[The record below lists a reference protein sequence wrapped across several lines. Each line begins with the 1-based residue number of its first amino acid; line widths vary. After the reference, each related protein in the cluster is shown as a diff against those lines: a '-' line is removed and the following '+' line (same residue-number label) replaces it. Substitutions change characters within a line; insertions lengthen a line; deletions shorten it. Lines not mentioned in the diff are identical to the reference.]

1 MKKRNINL
9 SLWAGFFFI
18 IIGIVTAIAKDF
30 LAAVA
35 ALCLGVSLVLLHPPL
50 TTGRTDE
57 TTDKSDDRGEFWG
70 IKLTSRNIVALIL
83 LAVAVV
89 TFLAVI
95 WGDFAE

>member
-9 SLWAGFFFI
+9 SLWAGFIFI
-18 IIGIVTAIAKDF
+18 IIGIVTAITKDF

-35 ALCLGVSLVLLHPPL
+35 ALALGVSLLLLEPPL
-50 TTGRTDE
+50 TTGRSDE
-57 TTDKSDDRGEFWG
+57 TTDRSDDRGQFWG
-70 IKLTSRNIVALIL
+70 IKLTSRNIVALML

-89 TFLAVI
+89 AFMAVM